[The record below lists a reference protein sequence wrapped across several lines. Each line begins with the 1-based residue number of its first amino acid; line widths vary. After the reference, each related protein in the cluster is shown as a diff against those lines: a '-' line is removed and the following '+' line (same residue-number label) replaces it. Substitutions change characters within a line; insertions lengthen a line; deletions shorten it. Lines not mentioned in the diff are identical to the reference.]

1 MSRLVNNNL
10 SRFNQS
16 LWGAVGGLFVT
27 VVLFGFYVYAEKQI
41 DRANELRYRSFVL
54 VDELRES
61 SDDLTRMV
69 RSYVITGNPI
79 YKKHFQEILAIRDGV
94 QPRPVDYHNV
104 YWDLVFDDD
113 QRPRPAE
120 TTVPLLELFR
130 QVGFTEQEFAKLA
143 EAKARSDALTPLELE
158 AMNIIESA
166 NPPTGAQ
173 RVKASLMLH
182 DAHYQQAKADIM
194 RPIGEVNRLMDQRTL
209 NAVQAAESTATRLRV
224 LFIVFGSLSMF
235 MLVWVHRSLYAV
247 LGGSI
252 KSLHEHIVRLGCG
265 NFSDT
270 IPVTKGQ
277 ENSIMAWV
285 SDTQNQLAA
294 LDGERKTT
302 EEKKQRITKLYA
314 TLGQCNQAIV
324 RCSSQEELF
333 PQICQDVV
341 MFGGMKMAWI
351 GLLEPDGLWIKP
363 VAYYGDGT
371 DYLDGIQISIDG
383 NTVFGRGPTGTAM
396 REDRP
401 FWCQEFQH
409 DPATMAWQER
419 SAKYG
424 WNSSASLPLHK
435 NGKVIG
441 AFTLYSAEDYAF
453 DEAVQNLLIKMAMD
467 IDYALNAFERDAQ
480 RKLADV
486 ALAESNFFLQT
497 VINTAPARIF
507 WKDKSSRYLGCN
519 PIFAKDAGEPSPEAI
534 IGKTDFQLCWREQG
548 ALYQA
553 DDQQVMTSGIPKL
566 SFEEMQSTPDGRTI
580 WLRTSKVP
588 LRNPSHEII
597 GVLGMYED
605 ITDQKQAVEHIHYLA
620 NFDPLTGL
628 PNRVQLENHCQY
640 AISRAKRSHRKLAL
654 MFLDL
659 DNFKVI
665 NDTLGHSVGDMVL
678 IELANRLRSVLREE
692 DTVTRF
698 GGDEFIILLPDV
710 DVDGATRVAQKILSA
725 LVKSYRVELNDL
737 TLSASI
743 GIALYPID
751 GDSLETL
758 AKNADT
764 AMYRAKL
771 EGRQGFRFFTEE
783 MEARS
788 TRNLKLVNGLRYA
801 LESNELELYY
811 QPQVMISENRII
823 GAEAL
828 LRWHSHELGAVS
840 PAEFIP
846 IAEESGLILPIG
858 EWVLKTAIQQA
869 KAWLDKGYPPIIM
882 AVNLSAVQFRQA
894 NLPDLVDRLLIEI
907 GLPPEFLEL
916 ELTEG
921 VAMQN
926 PQSASAIMR
935 NLHQRGIRLSI
946 DDFGTGYSSL
956 SYLKQF
962 QVYKL
967 KIDQSFIRDINTDAE
982 DRAIVNAIINM
993 AKSLGLRTIAEGVET
1008 EGQQAFLREQGCDE
1022 MQGYLFSKPLP
1033 SGQFQALLESSLK
1046 A

>member
-1 MSRLVNNNL
+1 MPRPVNNNL
-10 SRFNQS
+10 ARFSQS
-16 LWGAVGGLFVT
+16 LRLTVSVLFLT

-41 DRANELRYRSFVL
+41 DLANELRLRSFLL
-54 VDELRES
+54 VDELRQS

-69 RSYVITGNPI
+69 RSYVITGDPA
-79 YKKHFQEILAIRDGV
+79 YKQHYLEILAIRDGT

-104 YWDLVFDDD
+104 YWDFVLDDD

-120 TTVPLLELFR
+120 ANIPLLELFR
-130 QVGFTEQEFAKLA
+130 QAGFTEQEFAKLTV
-143 EAKARSDALTPLELE
+143 AKARSDALTPLELE
-158 AMNIIESA
+158 AMSIIESA
-166 NPPTGAQ
+166 HPPTDAL

-194 RPIGEVNRLMDQRTL
+194 RPIGEFNQLMDQRTL
-209 NAVQAAESTATRLRV
+209 NAVHAAESTAMRLLV
-224 LFIVFGSLSMF
+224 LFMAFGSLSML
-235 MLVWVHRSLYAV
+235 MLVWLHRSLYAV

-252 KSLHEHIVRLGCG
+252 RSLHEHIVRLGCG
-265 NFSDT
+265 NFSDALL
-270 IPVTKGQ
+270 VNKSQ
-277 ENSIMAWV
+277 KNSIMAWV
-285 SDTQNQLAA
+285 SDTQSQLAA
-294 LDGERKTT
+294 LDGERKAT
-302 EEKKQRITKLYA
+302 EEKNRRITKFYA

-324 RCSSQEELF
+324 RCSSPEELF

-341 MFGGMKMAWI
+341 IFGGMKMAWI
-351 GLLEPDGLWIKP
+351 GLLEPDGIWVKP
-363 VAYYGDGT
+363 AAYYGEGT
-371 DYLDGIQISIDG
+371 DYLDGILVSIDG
-383 NTVFGRGPTGTAM
+383 NAAFGIGPTGTAM
-396 REDRP
+396 REDQP

-409 DPATMAWQER
+409 DPATAAWQDR
-419 SAKYG
+419 STKYG
-424 WNSSASLPLHK
+424 WGSSASLPLHK

-441 AFTLYSAEDYAF
+441 AFTLYSDENHAF

-467 IDYALNAFERDAQ
+467 IDYALTAFERDAQ
-480 RKLADV
+480 RKLAEV
-486 ALAESNFFLQT
+486 ALAESNFLLQT
-497 VINTAPARIF
+497 IINTVPARIF
-507 WKDKSSRYLGCN
+507 WKDKASRYLGCN
-519 PIFAKDAGEPSPEAI
+519 PVFASDAGEPSPEAI
-534 IGKTDFQLCWREQG
+534 IGKTDFQLCWRQQG

-566 SFEEMQSTPDGRTI
+566 SFEELQTTPDGRNI

-588 LRNPSHEII
+588 LRNPNDEII

-605 ITDQKQAVEHIHYLA
+605 ITEQKQANEHIHYLA

-628 PNRVQLENHCQY
+628 PNRIQLENHCQY
-640 AISRAKRSHRKLAL
+640 AISRAKRHRRKLAL

-665 NDTLGHSVGDMVL
+665 NDTLGHSIGDRVL
-678 IELANRLRSVLREE
+678 IELAKRLRSVLREE
-692 DTVTRF
+692 DTVTRL

-725 LVKSYRVELNDL
+725 LVKSYQIGLNDL
-737 TLSASI
+737 TLTASI

-751 GDSLETL
+751 GSSLETL

-764 AMYRAKL
+764 AMYRAKQ
-771 EGRQGFRFFTEE
+771 EGRQGFRFFTGE

-788 TRNLKLVNGLRYA
+788 ARNLKLVNGLRHA
-801 LESNELELYY
+801 LENNELELYY
-811 QPQVMISENRII
+811 QPQVMLGENRII

-828 LRWHSHELGAVS
+828 LRWHSPELGPVS

-846 IAEESGLILPIG
+846 IAEDSGLILPIG
-858 EWVLKTAIQQA
+858 EWVIKTAIQQA
-869 KAWLDKGYPPIIM
+869 KICLDNDYPPIIM

-894 NLPDLVDRLLIEI
+894 NLPDLVDRLLTEI

-926 PQSASAIMR
+926 PQSASAMMR
-935 NLHQRGIRLSI
+935 NLHQRGVRLSI

-1033 SGQFQALLESSLK
+1033 AEQFQALLRRC
-1046 A
+1046 